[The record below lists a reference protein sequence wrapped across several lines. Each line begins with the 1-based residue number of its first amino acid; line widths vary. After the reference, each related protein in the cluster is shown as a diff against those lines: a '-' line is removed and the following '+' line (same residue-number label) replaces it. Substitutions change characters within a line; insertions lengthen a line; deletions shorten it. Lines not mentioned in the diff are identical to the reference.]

1 MSELT
6 KKIAD
11 QSKVVLILAK
21 VARIILYVML
31 GVTIV
36 GLACT
41 YMDMDTP
48 VFVLF
53 GKPIL
58 VLDLTEGLPLD
69 QARIN
74 LVETIV
80 QIGLAQALLYMVT
93 ALFERIRSSNSPFTA
108 DIVKRM
114 KAIGVML
121 GVVVC
126 IDNGYLGVVIAFVVY
141 AFAMIFEYG
150 GELQRQVDETL

>member
-6 KKIAD
+6 LRIAK

-31 GVTIV
+31 GLCVAAF
-36 GLACT
+36 ACT
-41 YMDMDTP
+41 YLDGEVP
-48 VFVLF
+48 LLVLF
-53 GKPIL
+53 GKPIY
-58 VLDLTEGLPLD
+58 VLDITEGLAPAP
-69 QARIN
+69 ARLN
-74 LVETIV
+74 LVEAIV
-80 QIGLAQALLYMVT
+80 QIALAQALLYMVS
-93 ALFERIRSSNSPFTA
+93 ALFRRIDDSRSPFTA
-108 DIVKRM
+108 EVVRRM

-121 GVVVC
+121 GVIVA
-126 IDNGYLGVVIAFVVY
+126 IDNGYLGLVLAFVVY